1 MSGPSCHQDAP
12 DAVLPVLNSQRR
24 VALVGSPNSGKT
36 TVFNAL
42 TGLRSKV
49 ANYAGVTVELAVGTL
64 RGVDGTQV
72 EIIDLP
78 GTYSLDPHSPEERLT
93 LNFLRGR
100 LASEPQPDAVL
111 FVADSTSLS
120 RSLPLL
126 GAVMEL
132 GLPVV
137 LVLTM
142 IDEIESRRGR
152 VDPHKLERLLGIP
165 VEPVVANRG
174 RGIESLKQRLLSPRA
189 LYPPMPESPVPDDPA
204 QRFAWG
210 DEILRQAYRSPV
222 AGTPFTD
229 TLDRWMLHPVTGV
242 ITFLAVMLFFFQ
254 SIFSWA
260 QPMMD
265 GLDSAVGMLGGY
277 LTTLLPA
284 GMLRDILVDGVL
296 TGVGSVIVFVPQIA
310 LLFLLLTFFEQV
322 GYMSRAVFLV
332 DRLMS
337 WAGLD
342 GRSFVS
348 LLSGY
353 ACAIPG
359 IMATRSIPDRRQ
371 RMATILV
378 TPFMT
383 CSARLPVYAVLI
395 AAFVPSQTVAGFLN
409 LQGLVMMGLYL
420 AGALAAL
427 LAATWLRRGPL
438 KGQSMPFFV
447 ELPPYR
453 RPTARVLWRGVWMP
467 VSSFLRRAG
476 TIILAASILLW
487 AMLTFP
493 RVEVPAH
500 VEAQGRQAYQA
511 YQLEHSLAASTGKL
525 LEPVFEPIGFDW
537 RISVGIVASLA
548 AREVIIAT
556 LAQIYSVEEEDETAL
571 VSTLRSRLA
580 PPSVP
585 PDQATGAQRLAVA
598 LSLLAFFIFALQC
611 VSTLAVMRRET
622 GNWRLPAL
630 AFGGMFVIA
639 YCASWITYHATLWLA
654 A

>member
-1 MSGPSCHQDAP
+1 MSRLASPQAGDE
-12 DAVLPVLNSQRR
+12 AVLPVLNTQRR
-24 VALVGSPNSGKT
+24 IALVGSPNSGKT

-49 ANYAGVTVELAVGTL
+49 ANYAGVTVDLSFGIL
-64 RGVDGTQV
+64 RGPDGSQI
-72 EIIDLP
+72 ELIDLP

-93 LNFLRGR
+93 LDFLRGE
-100 LASEPQPDAVL
+100 LGEEEQPDAVL
-111 FVADSTSLS
+111 FIADSTSLS
-120 RSLPLL
+120 RSMPLL

-142 IDEIESRRGR
+142 VDEIESRRGR
-152 VDPHKLERLLGIP
+152 VDSHKLERLLGVP
-165 VEPVVANRG
+165 VQPVVANRG
-174 RGIESLKQRLLSPRA
+174 RGIDHLKERLLSPRTY
-189 LYPPMPESPVPDDPA
+189 YPPLPQQPVPEDPA
-204 QRFAWG
+204 ERFGWG
-210 DEILRQAYRSPV
+210 DEILRQAYRSP
-222 AGTPFTD
+222 ASGTPFTD
-229 TLDRWMLHPVTGV
+229 TLDRWMLHPVSGV
-242 ITFLAVMLFFFQ
+242 LTFLLVMLFFFQ
-254 SIFSWA
+254 AIFSWA

-265 GLDSAVGMLGGY
+265 GLDSAVGLLGGY
-277 LTTLLPA
+277 LETLLPA
-284 GMLRDILVDGVL
+284 GLLREILVDGIL

-322 GYMSRAVFLV
+322 GYMSRAVFV
-332 DRLMS
+332 IDRLMS

-371 RMATILV
+371 RLATILV

-395 AAFVPSQTVAGFLN
+395 AAFVPAQTVAGFLN

-420 AGALAAL
+420 IGAASAL

-453 RPTARVLWRGVWMP
+453 RPTAKVLWRGVWMP

-476 TIILAASILLW
+476 TVILVASIILW
-487 AMLTFP
+487 ALLTFP
-493 RVEVPAH
+493 QVEAPAQ
-500 VEAQGRQAYQA
+500 VEAQGPQAVQA
-511 YQLEHSLAASTGKL
+511 YQLEHSLAAGLGKM
-525 LEPVFEPIGFDW
+525 LEPFFQPIGFDW
-537 RISVGIVASLA
+537 RVSVGIVASL
-548 AREVIIAT
+548 
-556 LAQIYSVEEEDETAL
+556 
-571 VSTLRSRLA
+571 
-580 PPSVP
+580 
-585 PDQATGAQRLAVA
+585 
-598 LSLLAFFIFALQC
+598 
-611 VSTLAVMRRET
+611 
-622 GNWRLPAL
+622 
-630 AFGGMFVIA
+630 
-639 YCASWITYHATLWLA
+639 
-654 A
+654 